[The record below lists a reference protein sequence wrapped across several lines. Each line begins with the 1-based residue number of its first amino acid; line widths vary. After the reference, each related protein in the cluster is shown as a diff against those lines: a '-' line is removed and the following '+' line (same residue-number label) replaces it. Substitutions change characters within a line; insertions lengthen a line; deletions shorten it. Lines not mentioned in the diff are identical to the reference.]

1 MRHDYRGYAGKIWN
15 QFDVFNLIIL
25 FDRAHALQCTLLF
38 YVDEILF
45 NLLRGDAIDL
55 EINEAGSIKSQGKI
69 NSAIRTQILI
79 CQNCIKKIDIIYSVV
94 ICRSAIIEVLY
105 MSRFQSKGKE
115 RGRRNKK
122 HISMPHYFHM

>member
-25 FDRAHALQCTLLF
+25 FDRAHALQYTLLF

-55 EINEAGSIKSQGKI
+55 EMNEAGSIKSQGKI

-79 CQNCIKKIDIIYSVV
+79 CQNCIKKNRYY
-94 ICRSAIIEVLY
+94 L
-105 MSRFQSKGKE
+105 
-115 RGRRNKK
+115 
-122 HISMPHYFHM
+122 